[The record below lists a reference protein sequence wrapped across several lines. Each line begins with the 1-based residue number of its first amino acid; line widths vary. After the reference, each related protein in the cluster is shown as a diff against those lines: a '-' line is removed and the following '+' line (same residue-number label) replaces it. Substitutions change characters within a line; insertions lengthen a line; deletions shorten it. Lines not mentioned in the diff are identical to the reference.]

1 LGTNPRA
8 TGTNPRNLG
17 TNPKAYT
24 VKSSSWATTA
34 GTYIAAQAHI
44 AGADQVA
51 VEMESKW
58 GAGRLRLLVTA
69 ELTEKFDRQRYL
81 FNQAIW
87 HGDLEAV
94 RRESGR
100 MCTAWRALDSAA
112 EKAGKNPM
120 AREVWEVTLEDGTV
134 AAIVRDKAHAGAV
147 IGEGRKVAVY
157 TLEEIA
163 GLLAAYRGTIETKL
177 TFPGATVT
185 AVRTP
190 HGDPLDRFADT
201 DLPLDAVLDDPVPH
215 FGGA

>member
-1 LGTNPRA
+1 MGKVKEAKPDNRPLG
-8 TGTNPRNLG
+8 
-17 TNPKAYT
+17 
-24 VKSSSWATTA
+24 SSQSWAA
-34 GTYIAAQAHI
+34 SPGTYITAQSYIGA
-44 AGADQVA
+44 ADQVA

-58 GAGRLRLLVTA
+58 GTGRLRLLVAA

-100 MCTAWRALDSAA
+100 MANAWRALDSAA
-112 EKAGKNPM
+112 STAGQKPL
-120 AREVWEVTLEDGTV
+120 AREVWEVALEDGTV
-134 AAIVRDKAHAGAV
+134 AAIVPDNAHASQV
-147 IGEGRKVAVY
+147 IAEGRKVAVY

-163 GLLAAYRGTIETKL
+163 ALLTAFRATVQAKL
-177 TFPGATVT
+177 MFPGATIT

-201 DLPLDAVLDDPVPH
+201 RAGLDDPLDDPVPH